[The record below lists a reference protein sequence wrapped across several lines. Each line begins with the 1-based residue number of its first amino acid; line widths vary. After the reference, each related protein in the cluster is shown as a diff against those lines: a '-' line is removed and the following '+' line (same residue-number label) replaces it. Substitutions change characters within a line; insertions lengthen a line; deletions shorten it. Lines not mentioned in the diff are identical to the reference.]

1 MLYYIQKVHNNEII
15 NMKGSATMANKF
27 DDFLNAIKM
36 GELMHRKSPAEKK
49 KNTLVCILA
58 IIGAIAA
65 IAAIAYAVYRY
76 MNPDYLEDFEDDFDE
91 YEEDDEIIEPVQE

>member
-1 MLYYIQKVHNNEII
+1 
-15 NMKGSATMANKF
+15 MANKF

-58 IIGAIAA
+58 II
-65 IAAIAYAVYRY
+65 R
-76 MNPDYLEDFEDDFDE
+76 P
-91 YEEDDEIIEPVQE
+91 

>member
-65 IAAIAYAVYRY
+65 IAWSNSGLGGSVQSRVRSAV
-76 MNPDYLEDFEDDFDE
+76 
-91 YEEDDEIIEPVQE
+91 